1 MIPQHNANV
10 EDIKKARMLFKS
22 IRETN
27 PMLPQGKAL
36 YSYFFNIKS

>member
-27 PMLPQGKAL
+27 PMLPQGKF
-36 YSYFFNIKS
+36 YFFF